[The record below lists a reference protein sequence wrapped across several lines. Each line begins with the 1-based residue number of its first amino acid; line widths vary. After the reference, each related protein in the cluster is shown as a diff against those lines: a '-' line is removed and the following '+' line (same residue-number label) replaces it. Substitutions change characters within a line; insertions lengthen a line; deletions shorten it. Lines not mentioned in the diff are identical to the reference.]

1 MITINPFLYNQKSEP
16 DLFFIRSLAI
26 PLNQIMNQQ
35 FWQNN
40 DLQTEKTLSKN
51 LSSTMKQVKITK
63 RFHRF
68 FLRIEI
74 IMAWTDLTHFNQFSL
89 SRPSE
94 TAGKLWFSDTF
105 KSMEM
110 EYWFDRSRHRSCSV
124 KKMFLKI

>member
-1 MITINPFLYNQKSEP
+1 
-16 DLFFIRSLAI
+16 
-26 PLNQIMNQQ
+26 MNQQ

-40 DLQTEKTLSKN
+40 DLQTEKTSSKN

-68 FLRIEI
+68 SLCIEI

-110 EYWFDRSRHRSCSV
+110 EY
-124 KKMFLKI
+124 